1 MEIIE
6 SYDNDERA
14 EFLQFVMGSS
24 KVPLV
29 GFKVLQGIGGVNKFL
44 ISKVFDKNF
53 DSLPIANTCINQLDL
68 SEKLNK
74 GILKQRLK
82 FAMK

>member
-14 EFLQFVMGSS
+14 EFLQFVMGPS
-24 KVPLV
+24 KVPSV
-29 GFKVLQGIGGVNKFL
+29 GFKVSQGIGGVNKFL
-44 ISKVFDKNF
+44 TSKVFDKNF